1 MGLRSHEQ
9 HALLTDYD
17 NSAAYSQAFYTLF
30 ANIRFHWESEQRAAT
45 QELVTMVGPQVHT
58 LVITSASAYK
68 DQLTVAANLA
78 IVAAQSGSET
88 ILIDADLRTPGVR
101 QCFGLAPSAGL
112 SELLEEKELTNQR
125 IAACLQPTFVPGLR
139 VLSAGSVQEQ
149 GTALMLSPRLETL
162 TTGIREIV
170 AASDKQPGIVIYHSA
185 PVLAGPE
192 ASLVG
197 ALAEQTVLTVIMGQT
212 TRAQARQAQ
221 EQLQQAHIKLA
232 GVIMLHP

>member
-1 MGLRSHEQ
+1 MGSRSQEQ
-9 HALLTDYD
+9 HALLTDYE

-30 ANIRFHWESEQRAAT
+30 ANIRFHWENEQRAST
-45 QELVTMVGPQVHT
+45 QEKAVPAAPHVHT
-58 LVITSASAYK
+58 LLITSASAYK

-88 ILIDADLRTPGVR
+88 ILVDADLRVPGLR
-101 QCFGLAPSAGL
+101 QRFGLAENAGL
-112 SELLEEKELTNQR
+112 SDLLEEKELTMSK

-139 VLSAGSVQEQ
+139 VLSAGSVREQ
-149 GTALMLSPRLETL
+149 GTALMLSSHLEAV
-162 TTGIREIV
+162 TTGIREIL
-170 AASDKQPGIVIYHSA
+170 AASEKQPGVAIYHSA
-185 PVLAGPE
+185 SVLSGPD

-232 GVIMLHP
+232 GVIMLNP

>member
-1 MGLRSHEQ
+1 MGLRAQEQ

-17 NSAAYSQAFYTLF
+17 NTAAYSQAFYTLF
-30 ANIRFHWESEQRAAT
+30 ANIRFHWENEEPAIASEPAGA
-45 QELVTMVGPQVHT
+45 MGSQVHT
-58 LVITSASAYK
+58 LAITSASAYK

-88 ILIDADLRTPGVR
+88 ILVDADLRTPGMR

-112 SELLEEKELTNQR
+112 SELLEEKELTTQR

-139 VLSAGSVQEQ
+139 VLSAGSVGEH
-149 GTALMLSPRLETL
+149 GTALMLSPRLEAVTA
-162 TTGIREIV
+162 GMREIV
-170 AASDKQPGIVIYHSA
+170 AASDKQPGIVIYHVA
-185 PVLAGPE
+185 PVLSGPE

-197 ALAEQTVLTVIMGQT
+197 ALAEQMVLTVIMGKT
-212 TRAQARQAQ
+212 TRAQATQAQ

-232 GVIMLHP
+232 GVILLHP

>member
-1 MGLRSHEQ
+1 MGERSQEH

-17 NSAAYSQAFYTLF
+17 HAAAYSQAFYTLF
-30 ANIRFHWESEQRAAT
+30 ANIRFHWESEQQATGTEPVAAT
-45 QELVTMVGPQVHT
+45 GSQVHT
-58 LVITSASAYK
+58 LAITSASAYK

-88 ILIDADLRTPGVR
+88 VLVDADLRAPGVR
-101 QCFGLAPSAGL
+101 KCFGLAPSAGL
-112 SELLEEKELTNQR
+112 SELLAEQELTTQR

-139 VLSAGSVQEQ
+139 VLSAGAAREK
-149 GTALMLSPRLETL
+149 GTALMLSPRLETV

-170 AASDKQPGIVIYHSA
+170 GGSCKQPGIVVYHVA
-185 PVLAGPE
+185 PVLSGPE

-197 ALAEQTVLTVIMGQT
+197 ALAEQTVLAVIMGKT

-221 EQLQQAHIKLA
+221 EQLQQARIKLA